1 MKTQVDIG
9 HPRSD
14 SGTVAKPTT
23 AKPRYRLSRVISA
36 ALTAGF
42 SVLLLAS
49 GDAVAEP
56 LSSEFANALKEG
68 SFNVNFRYRYEYVDQ
83 DSIAKSANAS
93 TLRSRLVYKSG
104 EFKNTFLTLNMDDL
118 RPIVGDNFNDTRN
131 GKTQYPVVAD
141 PKGTD
146 LNLAS
151 LTFTGLENA
160 TIVVGRQR
168 IIRENARFI
177 GNVGWRQNEQTYDS
191 ASVTYKPRENI
202 QVFYGYIDGVQRIF
216 GPEDGTPADNLG
228 SRSHVIDASYQV
240 NPALRVVTYAY
251 WLDLRDAAVLS
262 NKTYGLRVDGAIERD
277 QKFSYAAE
285 YALQKDFKKN
295 PNNYDEDYYH
305 LSAGIDWP
313 HVGLKAGYEVLS
325 GSGNAGESFQ
335 TPLATLH
342 KFNGRADKF
351 LATPAG
357 GLEDLYLE
365 ATAKGPV
372 GKYSLVYHRF
382 SQESGSNDYGSE
394 WDLFGTWPFLDHY
407 AVVAGIAAFDSD
419 DGFSSDT
426 TKAWLMLS
434 ANF

>member
-1 MKTQVDIG
+1 MKTQANTG
-9 HPRSD
+9 LRRS
-14 SGTVAKPTT
+14 GKGVASPCK
-23 AKPRYRLSRVISA
+23 AKSTQRRSWVATA
-36 ALTAGF
+36 ALLCGVSAVSLAT
-42 SVLLLAS
+42 SVSLAE
-49 GDAVAEP
+49 A
-56 LSSEFANALKEG
+56 LSTEFANALKDG
-68 SFNVNFRYRYEYVDQ
+68 NFNLNFRYRYEYVDQ

-104 EFKNTFLTLNMDDL
+104 KFKNTFLTLNMDDL
-118 RPIVGDNFNDTRN
+118 RPIVGDSFNDTRN

-160 TIVVGRQR
+160 TIVLGRQR
-168 IIRENARFI
+168 IIRENARFV

-191 ASVTYKPRENI
+191 FSLDYKAAENLE
-202 QVFYGYIDGVQRIF
+202 VFYGYIDGVKRIF
-216 GPEDGTPADNLG
+216 GPEDGTPTDSFG
-228 SRSHVIDASYQV
+228 SRSHLVDASYRV
-240 NPALRVVTYAY
+240 SPALRVVTYAY
-251 WLDLRDAAVLS
+251 WLDLRDAAAAS
-262 NKTYGLRVDGAIERD
+262 NKTFGLRVDGAIEKA

-285 YALQKDFKKN
+285 YALQKDYKKN
-295 PNNYDEDYYH
+295 PNDYDEDYYH
-305 LSAGIDWP
+305 FSAGIDWP
-313 HVGLKAGYEVLS
+313 RVGLKAGYEVLS

-382 SQESGSNDYGSE
+382 GQETGSNDYGTE
-394 WDLFGTWPFLDHY
+394 WDLFGTWPFLNHY
-407 AVVAGIAAFDSD
+407 SVVAGIAAFESE